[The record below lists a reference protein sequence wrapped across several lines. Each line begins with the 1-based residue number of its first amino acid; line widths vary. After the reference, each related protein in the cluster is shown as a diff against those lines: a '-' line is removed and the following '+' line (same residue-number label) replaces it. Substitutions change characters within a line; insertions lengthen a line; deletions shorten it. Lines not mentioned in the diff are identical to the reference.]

1 MKKLLFFLGLYCYS
15 AIVLSNPVWQFLSNA
30 DGFDVYVD
38 STSRQQNSALFK
50 FENDPESLAYGFDMA
65 ISRFSANCES
75 KLIWLDSGR
84 KYLNGRFVGVEMVEK
99 IDIMD
104 ISSDPDCSS
113 FKRMCRFLCQVR

>member
-1 MKKLLFFLGLYCYS
+1 MKRLFFSICLSCYPVM
-15 AIVLSNPVWQFLSNA
+15 ALTDPVWQFLSNA

-38 STSRQQNSALFK
+38 TTSRQQNSALFK
-50 FENDPESLAYGFDMA
+50 FENDPESLTYGFDMA

-84 KYLNGRFVGVEMVEK
+84 KYLNGRFVGTEMVEK

-104 ISSDPDCSS
+104 ISSDPESSS
-113 FKRMCRFLCQVR
+113 FKRMFNYICQNQ

>member
-1 MKKLLFFLGLYCYS
+1 MKRLFFSIFLSCYPVM
-15 AIVLSNPVWQFLSNA
+15 ALTDPVWQFLSNA

-38 STSRQQNSALFK
+38 TTSRQQNSALFK
-50 FENDPESLAYGFDMA
+50 FENDPESLTYGFDMA

-84 KYLNGRFVGVEMVEK
+84 KYLNGRFVGAEMVEK

-104 ISSDPDCSS
+104 ISSDPESSS
-113 FKRMCRFLCQVR
+113 FKRMFNYICQNQ

>member
-1 MKKLLFFLGLYCYS
+1 MM
-15 AIVLSNPVWQFLSNA
+15 ALSDPVWQFLSNA

-38 STSRQQNSALFK
+38 TTSRQQNSALFK
-50 FENDPESLAYGFDMA
+50 FENDPESLTYGFDMA

-84 KYLNGRFVGVEMVEK
+84 KYLNGRFVGTEMVEK

-104 ISSDPDCSS
+104 ISSDPESSS
-113 FKRMCRFLCQVR
+113 FKRMFNYICQNQ